1 MKIKHPATLW
11 VVFDKNK
18 NHIEH
23 VVQTFEEEPC
33 QDSWCRKRYYALK
46 RYHLHPGNEAWLKRE
61 NARYRRWLKVLV
73 NPMSIATRIAT
84 WTEIRSKEPDLF
96 KAKRRGS
103 K

>member
-1 MKIKHPATLW
+1 MSMKRKH
-11 VVFDKNK
+11 NK
-18 NHIEH
+18 VSH
-23 VVQTFEEEPC
+23 
-33 QDSWCRKRYYALK
+33 
-46 RYHLHPGNEAWLKRE
+46 HLHPGNEARLKRE

>member
-1 MKIKHPATLW
+1 MTPTETKKLLEISRDVKATLPEVRR
-11 VVFDKNK
+11 VV
-18 NHIEH
+18 
-23 VVQTFEEEPC
+23 
-33 QDSWCRKRYYALK
+33 
-46 RYHLHPGNEAWLKRE
+46 RE
-61 NARYRRWLKVLV
+61 NKLMRRWLKVLV